1 MIKNIFFD
9 FDGVLAESVNMKTEA
24 FRSLYL
30 PFGKEISDKVV
41 EHHLANGG
49 VSRYDKIRKYH
60 SDFLNS
66 PLSEQEVLE
75 WADKF
80 SELVLKGVIEAAEV
94 LGASEFLESYSQ
106 KYACWVITGTPTTEI
121 KTILEKRNMNH
132 YFKGAYGSPEK
143 KNHWTEFLLK
153 KYDLKKEET
162 VFVGDATTDL
172 DAAVFSKLHFI
183 LRRNDDN
190 KHLFS
195 DYNGYELEN
204 LSNLESILK
213 SI

>member
-24 FRSLYL
+24 FRNLYL

-49 VSRYDKIRKYH
+49 VSRFDKIRKYH
-60 SDFLNS
+60 AEFLNS
-66 PLSEQEVLE
+66 PLTDSEVLE

-80 SELVLKGVIEAAEV
+80 SELVLKGVITAPEV
-94 LGASEFLESYSQ
+94 TGATEFLENYSQ

-121 KTILEKRNMNH
+121 EVILEERKMSH
-132 YFKGAYGSPEK
+132 FFKGAFGSPEK
-143 KNHWTEFLLK
+143 KNHWTEFLLDT
-153 KYDLKKEET
+153 YNLKREET
-162 VFVGDATTDL
+162 VFIGDATTDQ
-172 DAAVFSKLHFI
+172 DAASFSNLHFV
-183 LRRNDDN
+183 LRRNEDN
-190 KHLFS
+190 KHLFL
-195 DYNGYELEN
+195 DYKGHELEN